1 MLRVG
6 LTGGIAT
13 GKSFVSSVLRE
24 LGGEVID
31 ADQVAHQVIEPG
43 QTAYHEIIR
52 EFSADVPGLVSET
65 GAIDRARLGAFVFT
79 HPERLKQLNA
89 IVHPQVFAAQEKWF
103 AEIAARNPQA
113 IVFVDAALMI
123 ETGSYK
129 RFDKVIVVYCDAQLQ
144 LERLMAR
151 NNLPRE
157 AAQARIAAQM
167 PTAEKLKLADYTINT
182 SGSFDETRQQVEA
195 LYLKLKALAVASS
208 L

>member
-31 ADQVAHQVIEPG
+31 ADQIARQVTEPG
-43 QTAYHEIIR
+43 QAAYHEIIR
-52 EFSADVPGLVSET
+52 EFSADVPGLVSDT
-65 GAIDRARLGAFVFT
+65 GAIDRARLGAFVFS
-79 HPERLKQLNA
+79 HPARLKQLNA

-103 AEIAARNPQA
+103 AEVAARNPA
-113 IVFVDAALMI
+113 ALVFVDAALLI
-123 ETGSYK
+123 ETGSSK
-129 RFDKVIVVYCDAQLQ
+129 RFDQVVVVYCDPQLQ
-144 LERLMAR
+144 LERLMTR
-151 NNLPRE
+151 NNLPLE

-167 PTAEKLKLADYTINT
+167 PTTEKLKFADYAINT
-182 SGSFDETRQQVEA
+182 SGSFAETRQQVED
-195 LYLKLKALAVASS
+195 LYQKLKALASASS